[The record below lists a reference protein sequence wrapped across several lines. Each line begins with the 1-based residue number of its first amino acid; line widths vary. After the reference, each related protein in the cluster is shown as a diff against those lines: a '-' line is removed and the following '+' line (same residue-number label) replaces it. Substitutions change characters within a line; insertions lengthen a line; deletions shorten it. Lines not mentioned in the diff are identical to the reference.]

1 MSELLCSWSGLSID
15 LDPHDVIALQSHEWG
30 AVLIPSRPG
39 HLQILHPHSWHC
51 SLHDMPVP
59 AIELQTYCELH
70 DPPGHLFDPVAIQNL
85 APEADP

>member
-1 MSELLCSWSGLSID
+1 MMSLHFSPTNEAN
-15 LDPHDVIALQSHEWG
+15 HQRNVILT
-30 AVLIPSRPG
+30 VLIPSWPG

-59 AIELQTYCELH
+59 AIDLQTYCELH
-70 DPPGHLFDPVAIQNL
+70 DPPGHLFDPVEIQNL

>member
-1 MSELLCSWSGLSID
+1 MMSLHFSPTSKAN
-15 LDPHDVIALQSHEWG
+15 HQRNVVM
-30 AVLIPSRPG
+30 AVLIPSQPG

-70 DPPGHLFDPVAIQNL
+70 DPPGHLFDLVAIQNL